1 MGPFAWQLRRYFG
14 WPTCCIG
21 ESDAQGEN
29 HSLVGYREVFYR
41 SFAGSARRSPT
52 GGTMNTPSISR
63 QGHESS
69 TIRNPP
75 VVTSRPRVP
84 AASELTLNPL
94 WVVIF
99 AAGMLFG
106 MLAVLL
112 TAG

>member
-1 MGPFAWQLRRYFG
+1 
-14 WPTCCIG
+14 
-21 ESDAQGEN
+21 
-29 HSLVGYREVFYR
+29 
-41 SFAGSARRSPT
+41 
-52 GGTMNTPSISR
+52 MNTPSISR